1 MPTAKKFSTK
11 STELGRPPQILLLT
25 KLIYETVD

>member
-11 STELGRPPQILLLT
+11 SAEHGRLPQTLSLL
-25 KLIYETVD
+25 KEIYETVH